1 MAKRVR
7 SRPSRLV
14 LAFGVAGLAGLLL
27 LGVAARFWWPKTS
40 SVAPASQPAQSLAPP
55 EDPVSP
61 YLNTAPGVEYVGDQ
75 ACTRC
80 HEGLARSYHLHPM
93 GRSLRPVSE
102 STWNLDF
109 PAGAANS
116 FTELGYRYSVEKRGS
131 QIVHREMLPDA
142 EGRVLA
148 ETEEPVTY
156 AIGSGTHAISY
167 LVDHEGI
174 LTQSPLT
181 WYADKKAW
189 DLSPGF
195 KGTRDRFERQIA
207 PGCLF
212 CHCNQAN
219 FEPNKVNSYRTPIFR
234 GYAIGCERCHG
245 PGALHVAARTKAPL
259 EVEQDLT
266 IVNPG
271 RLSPGLRDDVC
282 NQCHLGGSERV
293 ERRARQAVDYRPGL
307 PLERFLRVFVLPRDA
322 AQGNRVAGH
331 AEQMRDSQCAIQSGG
346 KLGCISCHDP
356 HELPAPAA
364 KVSYYRDRC
373 LKCHQDAGCK
383 EPRAA
388 RLAKTPADDCILCHM
403 PRGATNITHV
413 ALTDHRILR
422 RPEPRGAPPELPSVE
437 AALRAVPFGQNH
449 VDWEDPEQARDLAV
463 GLVTRARVRSEQFRQ
478 ATSAAFLPILQKA
491 VQGHPEDV
499 PAGECLEVALAWQGK
514 LPQALSVADAVLRTA
529 PSRELVLSDA
539 GLISQRMGLTSQ
551 SFDYWQ
557 RALAINPRSSR
568 YGFEVANLLSQ
579 KGDWEQA
586 ARVAQ
591 GVVARNGVHS
601 NSRLLLMQYYLQK
614 GLKVEAR
621 KQLLVALATHP
632 FNEAQLRQRF
642 GELLQ

>member
-1 MAKRVR
+1 MAKPVHLRVPK
-7 SRPSRLV
+7 SVVWSV
-14 LAFGVAGLAGLLL
+14 SGLAGLLL
-27 LGVAARFWWPKTS
+27 LGVAARYWWPVTPSAVTS
-40 SVAPASQPAQSLAPP
+40 SQPVQSVDLP

-61 YLNTAPGVEYVGDQ
+61 YRNTAAHTEFVGDQ

-80 HEGLARSYHLHPM
+80 HAGLARSYHGHPM
-93 GRSLRPVSE
+93 GRSLRPVTE
-102 STWNLDF
+102 STWDIDF
-109 PAGAANS
+109 PAGASNS

-131 QIVHREMLPDA
+131 QIIHREMLPDA
-142 EGRVLA
+142 QGHVLA
-148 ETEEPVTY
+148 ETEEPVAY

-181 WYADKKAW
+181 WFAEKKAW

-219 FEPNKVNSYRTPIFR
+219 AEPNKVNSYRTPIFR

-245 PGALHVAARTKAPL
+245 PGSLHVAARTKAPL
-259 EVEQDLT
+259 EAEQDLT

-271 RLSPGLRDDVC
+271 RLSPALRDDVC

-293 ERRARQAVDYRPGL
+293 ERRGRQAVDYRPGL
-307 PLERFLRVFVLPRDA
+307 PLERFLRIFVLSREA

-364 KVSYYRDRC
+364 KVAYYRDRC
-373 LKCHQDAGCK
+373 LVCHQNAGCK
-383 EPRAA
+383 EPRAV
-388 RLAKTPADDCILCHM
+388 RLTKSPADDCTLCHM
-403 PRGATNITHV
+403 PRDATNITHV

-422 RPEPRGAPPELPSVE
+422 RPAPRGAPPELPPVE
-437 AALRAVPFGQNH
+437 VALRAVPFGKTK
-449 VDWEDPEQARDLAV
+449 VDWDDRELARDLAV
-463 GLVTRARVRSEQFRQ
+463 GLVTRARVRSEPFRQ
-478 ATSAAFLPILQKA
+478 ATSAAFLSLLQKA
-491 VQGHPEDV
+491 VQAHPEDL
-499 PAGECLEVALAWQGK
+499 PAGECLVVALAWQGK
-514 LPQALSVADAVLRTA
+514 LPQALSAAEAVLQIA
-529 PSRELVLSDA
+529 PARELVLSDA
-539 GLISQRMGLTSQ
+539 GLISQRMGLTGQ
-551 SFDYWQ
+551 SFEYWQ

-568 YGFEVANLLSQ
+568 YGFEVANLLAQ

-586 ARVAQ
+586 ARLAQ
-591 GVVARNGVHS
+591 GIVAHNGVHS

-614 GLKVEAR
+614 GMKAEAR
-621 KQLLVALATHP
+621 QQLVVALASHP
-632 FNEAQLRQRF
+632 FNEAELRQRF
-642 GELLQ
+642 RELLD